1 MIEILKGRFAS
12 KGDDMLAITAEPGFA
27 EVFVIIF
34 VLFAA
39 AIGALLTVIPFWKIC
54 QKAGFPPP
62 LSLLML
68 VPIANVVLPFYI
80 AFAQW
85 PALSNGQQYES

>member
-1 MIEILKGRFAS
+1 
-12 KGDDMLAITAEPGFA
+12 MLAVTAVPGLA
-27 EVFVIIF
+27 EMIVIIF
-34 VLFAA
+34 VLFFAMA
-39 AIGALLTVIPFWKIC
+39 MGVIFTVIPFWKIC

-80 AFAQW
+80 AFAEW
-85 PALSNGQQYES
+85 PALSDGQQS

>member
-1 MIEILKGRFAS
+1 MVIHVRFTA
-12 KGDDMLAITAEPGFA
+12 KGDEMPALTTVPGPAESI
-27 EVFVIIF
+27 VIIF

-39 AIGALLTVIPFWKIC
+39 AIGALLTVVPFWKIC

-85 PALSNGQQYES
+85 PALSNVQQGES

>member
-1 MIEILKGRFAS
+1 MH
-12 KGDDMLAITAEPGFA
+12 AITAIPGPA
-27 EVFVIIF
+27 EFIIILF
-34 VLFAA
+34 LLFAGV
-39 AIGALLTVIPFWKIC
+39 IGAMVSVIPFWKIC

-68 VPIANVVLPFYI
+68 VPVANIVLPFYI

-85 PALSNGQQYES
+85 PASRHDQQYEL

>member
-1 MIEILKGRFAS
+1 MVIHDIRFVE
-12 KGDDMLAITAEPGFA
+12 KGDEMLAVTTVPGAAEFVVI
-27 EVFVIIF
+27 VFI
-34 VLFAA
+34 LFGA

-54 QKAGFPPP
+54 QKAGFPPA

-80 AFAQW
+80 AFAEW
-85 PALSNGQQYES
+85 PALSNRQQGES